1 MLIMKEHGADLALTI
16 NIRFTQITKYYVFRP
31 HFRQFSSGK
40 CHNIYNPLLDCN
52 VGHIR
57 LTT

>member
-31 HFRQFSSGK
+31 HFKQFSSGK
-40 CHNIYNPLLDCN
+40 CHNIYNPLQQ
-52 VGHIR
+52 
-57 LTT
+57 